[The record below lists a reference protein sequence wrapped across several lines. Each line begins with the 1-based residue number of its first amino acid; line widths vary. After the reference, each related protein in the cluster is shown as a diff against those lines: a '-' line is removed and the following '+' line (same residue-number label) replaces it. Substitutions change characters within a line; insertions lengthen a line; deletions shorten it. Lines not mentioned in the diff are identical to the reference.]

1 MWLYVVDSSMNSIH
15 MICCQGHVSTIQVA
29 VDTANKEDKLLF
41 SHVANTLVG
50 NDGPIQ

>member
-1 MWLYVVDSSMNSIH
+1 ML
-15 MICCQGHVSTIQVA
+15 STIHVA

-50 NDGPIQ
+50 NDRQYNKDK